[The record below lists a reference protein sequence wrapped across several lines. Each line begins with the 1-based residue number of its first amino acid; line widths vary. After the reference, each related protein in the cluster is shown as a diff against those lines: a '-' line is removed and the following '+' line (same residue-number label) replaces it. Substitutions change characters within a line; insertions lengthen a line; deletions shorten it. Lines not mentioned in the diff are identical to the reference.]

1 MLKAYKYR
9 LFPTQKQSDLL
20 AKHFGHCR
28 FIYNHFLGKPI
39 TEFKENNRPWNRF
52 EYQSEIPKMKKNGPT
67 LVKGSQ

>member
-28 FIYNHFLGKPI
+28 FIYNHFLGKSI
-39 TEFKENNRPWNRF
+39 TEFKEKPEATVARINGGF
-52 EYQSEIPKMKKNGPT
+52 FVLSPKVFQRIEK
-67 LVKGSQ
+67 